1 MKVYFLV
8 LILCI
13 CSFQM
18 SLSQETDGVVALNIP
33 LRNSLTFNRFA
44 INPTFS
50 FVREQN
56 KYISF
61 SNKREWVQFENA
73 PLTYLGSYS
82 GRFGENVGAG
92 LAVFQQNYG
101 VLTTFGGILN
111 FAYNVSLDRDS
122 NLTFGLNIGA
132 YKSGLNT
139 GSIITN
145 FDDPSIEQ
153 VPDNFLLTVNP
164 GINYGNGFFDFGL
177 SLKNIVAYNLESSL
191 MLEDNPEQGIQAHI
205 MYTGYVDTRG
215 FFDETKFSTL
225 IKSEFKKDET
235 IISGLAMF
243 TVPKGIWAQAG
254 YNSVYGVSGGLGINI
269 SSQIAIEYNFEKA
282 IGDLTDFGPSHEIT
296 LAYRFKNTENYRYSG
311 DDEISGLLSGK
322 PKKRKRITSSKPKV
336 DREAIAEQKAKDK
349 ADADAKRLAQQEAR
363 EEANAKRLA
372 EQKAKEEADANAK
385 LLAEQESKD
394 ESNSEEEADANAKRL
409 AEQKAK
415 EEADANAKR
424 LAEQKAKEEA
434 DANAKRLAEQKA
446 KEEADANAK
455 RLAEQKAKEEADAN
469 AKRLAEQKAK
479 EEADANAIR
488 LAEQKAKEE
497 ADANAKRLAEQKAK
511 EEADANA
518 IRLAEQKA
526 KEEAD
531 ANAKRLAEQ
540 KAKEEADA
548 NAIRLA
554 EQKAKEEAD
563 ANAIRLAEQKAK
575 EEADANAKRLAEQK
589 AKEEADANAKRLA
602 EQKAKEEADANAIR
616 LAEQKAK
623 EEADANAKR
632 LAEQKAKEEADAN
645 AKRLAEQKAKEEA
658 DANAKRLAEQ
668 KAKEEADANAK
679 RLAEQKAK
687 EEADAN
693 AKRLAEQKAKEEADA
708 NAKRLAEQKAKEEAD
723 ANAKRLA
730 EQKAKEEAD
739 ANAKRLAEQKAKEE
753 ADANAKRLAEQKA
766 KEEADANA
774 KLLAEQKANEEVEET
789 PVVEFTDAVGQ
800 TIQAISKQ
808 TDATKKTQS
817 DLLKRFNDIIDIKDN
832 DLKDLKEEND
842 LGEQGIVVKPRPFKS
857 ISAENKALNAI
868 KLDLEKSI
876 EDRNQQITT
885 LKKYYDDNSDGD
897 LDNVDAYY
905 KETMERLESEQK
917 EAIET
922 KAKLEQ
928 KLADIKISTEY
939 ERRRRIKRAVF
950 DNEDERYK
958 QDRTALKNIKDF
970 TIPSTAAPIASDFDF
985 GEKQSDNIQILEN
998 VNKEESGYYLVL
1010 AVHKDINKRND
1021 FLTKAVKAGLNDIN
1035 FFYDV
1040 NTSKYYIYYQ
1050 KFDYFPEAQEAIK
1063 NKGNKAYNSNMSIL
1077 NIKN

>member
-1 MKVYFLV
+1 MKAYFLV
-8 LILCI
+8 LILCV
-13 CSFQM
+13 CSFQV
-18 SLSQETDGVVALNIP
+18 SLSQEDDGVVALNIP
-33 LRNSLTFNRFA
+33 LRNSLTFNRFT

-82 GRFGENVGAG
+82 GRFGENIGAG

-111 FAYNVSLDRDS
+111 FAYNVRLDRDS
-122 NLTFGLNIGA
+122 NLTFGLNVGA

-139 GSIITN
+139 GSVVTN
-145 FDDPSIEQ
+145 FDDPSIEN
-153 VPDNFLLTVNP
+153 VPENFLLTVNP

-191 MLEDNPEQGIQAHI
+191 MLEDNPEQGIQAHL
-205 MYTGYVDTRG
+205 MYTGYLDTRG
-215 FFDETKFSTL
+215 FFDESKFSTL
-225 IKSEFKKDET
+225 IKSEFKTDET
-235 IISGLAMF
+235 IISALAMF

-254 YNSVYGVSGGLGINI
+254 YNSVYGASGGLGINI
-269 SSQIAIEYNFEKA
+269 SPQIAIEYNFEKA

-296 LAYRFKNTENYRYSG
+296 LAYRFKNTENYEYSG

-322 PKKRKRITSSKPKV
+322 PKRRKKVTPSKPTV

-349 ADADAKRLAQQEAR
+349 ADADAKRLAEQEAR
-363 EEANAKRLA
+363 EEAKANRLA

-385 LLAEQESKD
+385 LLAEQEATD
-394 ESNSEEEADANAKRL
+394 DTDAN
-409 AEQKAK
+409 
-415 EEADANAKR
+415 
-424 LAEQKAKEEA
+424 
-434 DANAKRLAEQKA
+434 
-446 KEEADANAK
+446 
-455 RLAEQKAKEEADAN
+455 
-469 AKRLAEQKAK
+469 
-479 EEADANAIR
+479 
-488 LAEQKAKEE
+488 
-497 ADANAKRLAEQKAK
+497 
-511 EEADANA
+511 
-518 IRLAEQKA
+518 
-526 KEEAD
+526 
-531 ANAKRLAEQ
+531 
-540 KAKEEADA
+540 
-548 NAIRLA
+548 
-554 EQKAKEEAD
+554 
-563 ANAIRLAEQKAK
+563 
-575 EEADANAKRLAEQK
+575 
-589 AKEEADANAKRLA
+589 
-602 EQKAKEEADANAIR
+602 R

-753 ADANAKRLAEQKA
+753 ADASDKRLAEQKAKEEADANAKRLAEQKA

-774 KLLAEQKANEEVEET
+774 KRLAEQKAKEEADANAKRLAEQKAKEEADANAKRLAEQKAKEEADANAKRLAEQKAKEEADANAKRLAEQKAKEEADANAKRLAEQKAKEEADANAIRLAEQKAKEEAEAEEIVVEEVQET

-876 EDRNQQITT
+876 DDRNKQITA

-905 KETMERLESEQK
+905 NETMERLESEQK
-917 EAIET
+917 EAIDT

-970 TIPSTAAPIASDFDF
+970 TIPSTTAPIASEFDF

-1050 KFDYFPEAQEAIK
+1050 KFDYFPEAQNALK

>member
-1 MKVYFLV
+1 MKTYLLV
-8 LILCI
+8 LVLCI
-13 CSFQM
+13 CSFQR
-18 SLSQETDGVVALNIP
+18 SLSQEGDGVVALNIP
-33 LRNSLTFNRFA
+33 VRNSLTFNRFA

-82 GRFGENVGAG
+82 GRFGENIGAG

-111 FAYNVSLDRDS
+111 FAYNVRLDRDS

-139 GSIITN
+139 GSVVTN
-145 FDDPSIEQ
+145 FDDPSIEN
-153 VPDNFLLTVNP
+153 VPENFLLTVNP

-177 SLKNIVAYNLESSL
+177 SINNLVAYNLESSL
-191 MLEDNPEQGIQAHI
+191 ILEDNPEQGLQAHL
-205 MYTGYVDTRG
+205 MYTGYLDTRG

-225 IKSEFKKDET
+225 IKSEFKTDET
-235 IISGLAMF
+235 ILSATAMF

-254 YNSVYGVSGGLGINI
+254 YNSVYGVSGGLGVNI
-269 SSQIAIEYNFEKA
+269 SPQIAVEYNFEKA

-296 LAYRFKNTENYRYSG
+296 LAYRFKNTENYQYSG
-311 DDEISGLLSGK
+311 DDEVSGLLSGK
-322 PKKRKRITSSKPKV
+322 PKRRKKIAPSKPKV

-349 ADADAKRLAQQEAR
+349 ENADAKRLADQEAR
-363 EEANAKRLA
+363 EELKANRLA
-372 EQKAKEEADANAK
+372 EQKAKEEAEAK
-385 LLAEQESKD
+385 VLAEQEATNEVD
-394 ESNSEEEADANAKRL
+394 AEADANAKRL

-415 EEADANAKR
+415 EEA
-424 LAEQKAKEEA
+424 E
-434 DANAKRLAEQKA
+434 
-446 KEEADANAK
+446 
-455 RLAEQKAKEEADAN
+455 
-469 AKRLAEQKAK
+469 
-479 EEADANAIR
+479 
-488 LAEQKAKEE
+488 
-497 ADANAKRLAEQKAK
+497 
-511 EEADANA
+511 
-518 IRLAEQKA
+518 
-526 KEEAD
+526 
-531 ANAKRLAEQ
+531 
-540 KAKEEADA
+540 
-548 NAIRLA
+548 
-554 EQKAKEEAD
+554 
-563 ANAIRLAEQKAK
+563 
-575 EEADANAKRLAEQK
+575 
-589 AKEEADANAKRLA
+589 
-602 EQKAKEEADANAIR
+602 
-616 LAEQKAK
+616 
-623 EEADANAKR
+623 ANAKR

-723 ANAKRLA
+723 ANAKEEADANAKRLAEQKAKEEAEANAKRLAEQKAKEEADANAKRLAEQKAKEEADANAKRLAEQKAKEEAEANAKRLA

-766 KEEADANA
+766 KEEADAKLLAEQQAKEEADANAKRLAEQKAKEEADA
-774 KLLAEQKANEEVEET
+774 KLLAEQQAKEVVEET
-789 PVVEFTDAVGQ
+789 PAEEFTDAVGQ
-800 TIQAISKQ
+800 KIQAISNQ
-808 TDATKKTQS
+808 TEASKKTQS
-817 DLLKRFNDIIDIKDN
+817 DLLQRFTDIINVKDS
-832 DLKDLKEEND
+832 DLQDLKEEND
-842 LGEQGIVVKPRPFKS
+842 LGEQGIVVKPKPFKS
-857 ISAENKALNAI
+857 ITAENNALNAI

-876 EDRNQQITT
+876 EDRNQQIKN
-885 LKKYYDDNSDGD
+885 LQNYYDNNSDGNSP
-897 LDNVDAYY
+897 NVDRYY
-905 KETMERLESEQK
+905 NETMERLVFEQE
-917 EAIET
+917 EAIAA
-922 KAKLEQ
+922 KSKLEQ

-970 TIPSTAAPIASDFDF
+970 TMPSTETLTASDFDF

-1021 FLTKAVKAGLNDIN
+1021 FLTKAVKAGVNNIN

-1050 KFDYFPEAQEAIK
+1050 KFDYLPEAQNATK